1 MISRHEPD
9 CSSEWLLTNGVGG
22 FAMGTPSG
30 VNVRRYHGL
39 LVAAVN
45 PPVDRVVC
53 LNSTIDQFH
62 PTGEEGRYFPL
73 SSQLFGGSDTP
84 HPNGWEYQVD
94 FDCDTR
100 SATWTWVLDG
110 GITVRKKL
118 ALEQGCNSCLLEW
131 SVDGLVHDGML
142 TIRPLVTMRNFHGL
156 LASRTDDLRAS
167 AEGTRCCVQRDGQA
181 VIMESSCG
189 DWESNQSWW
198 DNFDYPKETERGQDH
213 IEHALCAGVLR
224 VPISPESSIV
234 RLKVSL
240 QDSLTP
246 STPDIATDSSGD
258 VVADR
263 LSDACRQFLV
273 KRSHGKNGPTSV
285 IAGYPWFADWGRD
298 SLISLPGLLLK
309 QDRLEEALS
318 MLGGFASRMRNGI
331 IPNRFDDAQDK
342 AYYNTADA
350 SLWFINAVH
359 ACHEHA
365 EDLDTLEMF
374 TPLIQACREIVR
386 CYRSGTE
393 YGIRIDFDGLLMAGV
408 PGEAVTWMD
417 ARVNGVGVTARI
429 GKPVELSALWHNA
442 LRCLAE
448 MVDDPAESA
457 EYKATAALTRK
468 SFSRF
473 WNEASACCYDLLIP
487 HQGNWRGDSRIRPNQ
502 LLAVSLR
509 FPCVTDQ
516 QARQVMECARNHLLT
531 PYGLRTLAPEDP
543 DYKGRYDGDMTSR
556 DEAYHNGT
564 VWPWLMGPYCDGLRM
579 TRDGSVDI
587 EEVIRELLGPLVES
601 MDDGCVGQIAEI
613 YDGDHPHRA
622 QGCPAQAWS
631 VAEVARCWP
640 ADSPEEALGAE
651 CTEATSEETILNR
664 IEDPI
669 RIESDQKSSCI

>member
-1 MISRHEPD
+1 MNETSNMSHGKSPD
-9 CSSEWLLTNGVGG
+9 YSSEWLLTNGVGG

-30 VNVRRYHGL
+30 ANARRYHGL

-62 PTGEEGRYFPL
+62 PTGEEDRYFPL
-73 SSQLFGGSDTP
+73 STQLFGGSDTP

-94 FDCDTR
+94 FDCDLK
-100 SATWTWVLDG
+100 SATWTWVVDG
-110 GITVRKKL
+110 GITIRKKL

-131 SVDGLVHDGML
+131 TVDGLVYDAML
-142 TIRPLVTMRNFHGL
+142 TIRPLVTMRNFHQL
-156 LASRTDDLRAS
+156 LASPADDLVAS
-167 AEGTRCCVQRDGQA
+167 ADGTRCCVQRNGQA
-181 VIMESSCG
+181 MVMEASSG
-189 DWESNQSWW
+189 DWELTSNWW

-224 VPISPESSIV
+224 VPISADSSTL

-240 QDSLTP
+240 QETLTS
-246 STPDIATDSSGD
+246 STQNIAVESTGD

-263 LSDACRQFLV
+263 LSDACRQFIV
-273 KRSHGKNGPTSV
+273 KRSHGHGGPASV

-298 SLISLPGLLLK
+298 SLISLPGLFLK
-309 QDRLEEALS
+309 QGRLKEATS

-359 ACHEHA
+359 ACHEQM
-365 EDLDTLEMF
+365 EDPESSPEFML
-374 TPLIQACREIVR
+374 LIQSCRDIVDS
-386 CYRSGTE
+386 YRSGTD

-442 LRCLAE
+442 LCCLAE
-448 MVDDPAESA
+448 MVSDPAESA
-457 EYKATAALTRK
+457 EYKATAALTKK
-468 SFSRF
+468 SFIRF
-473 WNEASACCYDLLIP
+473 WNESSACCYDLLVP
-487 HQGNWRGDSRIRPNQ
+487 HQGNWRGDPRIRPNQ
-502 LLAVSLR
+502 ILAVSLR
-509 FPCVTDQ
+509 FPCLTGR
-516 QARQVMECARNHLLT
+516 QAKQVMECAKDHLLT
-531 PYGLRTLAPEDP
+531 PYGLRTLSPDDP

-556 DEAYHNGT
+556 DRAYHNGT
-564 VWPWLMGPYCDGLRM
+564 VWPWLMGPYCDGLKA
-579 TRDGSVDI
+579 TSDDASGTETLIRD
-587 EEVIRELLGPLVES
+587 LLTPLIES
-601 MDDGCVGQIAEI
+601 MDDGCIGQIAEI
-613 YDGDHPHRA
+613 YDGDQPHRA

-631 VAEVARCWP
+631 IAEVARSWP
-640 ADSPEEALGAE
+640 TELREEAPGAE
-651 CTEATSEETILNR
+651 CTGATSEESILN
-664 IEDPI
+664 
-669 RIESDQKSSCI
+669 